1 MKPQSS
7 PIVKIIEYI
16 SQSFDGLEQ
25 TPRRLI
31 LGGLIFFFF
40 MSASTTLLLGYYAYQ
55 PEVDAFFQKAT
66 LTPIIFSAVDPTAT
80 PQCVPPTLTLGNLT
94 YPIDLLPGSTSGL
107 LPATNP
113 LAGTAWWVADTT
125 HPFVFL
131 LTPPPGSTDPSSQ
144 INLGGA
150 IVVQWENCSREN
162 FILTSFEIGAADAT
176 SLFAQANPGVAV
188 VIQPFG
194 GTPGYI
200 LYGQP
205 AQPINPPTPES
216 NQEPTPMPSEVL
228 SPQPTQLLPPEPTQ
242 ELLPQP
248 TQANTSQPTQPPTQL
263 PTQAPTQ
270 LPTSVPTQQNAV
282 NIDISFEDL
291 IVSADQQN
299 LQVVLTITNLGSS
312 PLTMTNGDL
321 SLTGENNSPLAPQS
335 VDPVLPQVIPPGG
348 SLGLTITFPH
358 PGGTYAELRVFDT
371 FLDLFF

>member
-66 LTPIIFSAVDPTAT
+66 LTPIIFSAVDSTAT

-144 INLGGA
+144 INLGGE

-162 FILTSFEIGAADAT
+162 FILTSFETGAADAI
-176 SLFAQANPGVAV
+176 SLFAQANPGIAV

-194 GTPGYI
+194 STPGYV

-205 AQPINPPTPES
+205 AQQSNSPTLES
-216 NQEPTPMPSEVL
+216 SQEPTGLPSEDV
-228 SPQPTQLLPPEPTQ
+228 SPEPTQMFTPEPTQ

-248 TQANTSQPTQPPTQL
+248 TQLFTPQPTQGFTPQPTQPPTQV
-263 PTQAPTQ
+263 PTQ
-270 LPTSVPTQQNAV
+270 LPTQSNPV
-282 NIDISFEDL
+282 NIDITFEDL
-291 IVSADQQN
+291 IVSSDQQT
-299 LQVVLTITNLGSS
+299 LQVVLTITNLAAS
-312 PLTMTNGDL
+312 PLTITNGDL
-321 SLTGENNSPLAPQS
+321 SLTGENKPPLNPQK
-335 VDPVLPQVIPPGG
+335 VEPALPQGIPPGG
-348 SLGLTITFPH
+348 SLSLKITFTH
-358 PGGTYAELRVFDT
+358 PGGSYAELRVFDT
-371 FLDLFF
+371 ILDLFY